1 MIREKKKKLPLY
13 IKVPLFIICI
23 LIITYLVLLFPEEA
37 PPPPK
42 ISTKT
47 PFTWNQDA
55 VWAELE
61 KKFNDAKALGCVTL
75 KPKIDSSFKVL
86 AHLLDTTTYRPLP
99 YNAPEFTAIENGFF
113 NLAPMIAACD
123 VRLADFLELQ
133 NHIRRVIKKQSKRW
147 DLGSDNVRDRLYR
160 MLYGSRAAV
169 EEVLL
174 QFPKEKVPV
183 VLRGV
188 DEPSYTPMGTI
199 GDLKVRSGDIL
210 ISRGGAPTS
219 ALIARGND
227 YPGNFSHVALV
238 YVEPDS
244 NKVLI
249 IESHIERGVAIST
262 PDEYLKDTK
271 LRIMVLRPR
280 YDLKEMFEDPMLPH
294 KAASYALYYINTG
307 HVPYDFELNYNDST
321 KLFCSEVASYGY
333 RNTGINLWM
342 GLSHISSPGLA
353 SWLNALGVRHFQTQE
368 PSDLEYDP
376 QLSVVA
382 EWRGPETLFKDHLDN
397 AVIDVML
404 ERAEKGDELGFKWY
418 MLPFARALKLY
429 SVILNQYGKVGPVP
443 EGMSATTALR
453 ADEFTK
459 RHDRM
464 KEELVKKADEFKK
477 TKGYSPPYWELL
489 KMAREIN

>member
-1 MIREKKKKLPLY
+1 MAREKKKKLPLY
-13 IKVPLFIICI
+13 IKIP
-23 LIITYLVLLFPEEA
+23 LIIISVLIVTYLVLLFPEEDA
-37 PPPPK
+37 PPPK

-61 KKFNDAKALGCVTL
+61 KKFNDAKAEGCASL
-75 KPKIDSSFKVL
+75 KPKIDSAFKIL
-86 AHLLDTTTYRPLP
+86 DHLLDTSTYRPLAH
-99 YNAPEFTAIENGFF
+99 NAPEFTAIENSFF

-123 VRLADFLELQ
+123 IRLSDFLELQ
-133 NHIRRVIKKQSKRW
+133 NRIRRVVKKQSKRW
-147 DLGSDNVRDRLYR
+147 DLGSDDVRDRLYR
-160 MLYGSRAAV
+160 LLYGSRAAV

-183 VLRGV
+183 LLRGM
-188 DEPSYTPMGTI
+188 DEPSLVPIGTI

-238 YVEPDS
+238 YVDPG
-244 NKVLI
+244 NKKVSI

-262 PDEYLKDTK
+262 PEEYLKDTK

-280 YDLKEMFEDPMLPH
+280 YDLREIFEDKMLPH
-294 KAASYALYYINTG
+294 KAASFALYYINTG

-333 RNTGINLWM
+333 SKAGVNLWM

-353 SWLNALGVRHFQTQE
+353 SWLHSLGVRYFETQE

-376 QLSVVA
+376 QLSVVS
-382 EWRGPETLFKDHLDN
+382 EWREPEMLFKDHIDN

-418 MLPFARALKLY
+418 MLPFARVLKIY
-429 SVILNQYGKVGPVP
+429 SIILNEQGKVGPVP

-464 KEELVKKADEFKK
+464 KEELVKKAEEFKK